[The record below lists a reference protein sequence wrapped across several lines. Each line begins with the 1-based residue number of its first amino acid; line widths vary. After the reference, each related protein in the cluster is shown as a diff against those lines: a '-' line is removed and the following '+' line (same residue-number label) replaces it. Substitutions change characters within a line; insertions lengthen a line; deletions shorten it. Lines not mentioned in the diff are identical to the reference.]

1 MPPCSRPRTQDGF
14 VLVLVLWMLVAMA
27 IGAAALMLWSRGR
40 VAEVQAGRDAVDARI
55 AMIGTRDTLLY
66 LRAIVP
72 PTQGGFPLAPL
83 SEAELA
89 TRRLDEFGGLD
100 KSPRG
105 GELRLD
111 GTPYTSFGGVVVEL
125 QDEAGLVGLGAPATA
140 PVPRLLEALGRSPSD
155 ARRLHDALQDYIDAD
170 GLRRIAGAEARDYR
184 RLGLPPP
191 ANRPLVSSRELPR
204 VLGWHALP
212 RSSLETMEAWTSVA
226 YSGALN
232 LNTAPESL
240 VQALVPECQRVCVE
254 RLRRRDVAPFLS
266 GRDFEAQAAARLPG
280 DRDIDFRTAPSEYL
294 RMTLKSPAGS
304 AWRIHVRWTALADR
318 AAPWS
323 VDAAYRV
330 PRTPDDE
337 SPKPIRSPLFA
348 APALAGP

>member
-1 MPPCSRPRTQDGF
+1 MRPYNFPHRQGGF

-27 IGAAALMLWSRGR
+27 IGAAALLLWSRGR
-40 VAEVQAGRDAVDARI
+40 VAEVQAGRDAVEARI

-72 PTQGGFPLAPL
+72 PTQGGFPLERL

-89 TRRLDEFGGLD
+89 ARRLDEFGAFD

-111 GTPYTSFGGVVVEL
+111 GTPYASFGGVVVEM
-125 QDEAGLVGLGAPATA
+125 QDEAGLIGLGAPSTA
-140 PVPRLLEALGRSPSD
+140 PVPRLLEAVGQSSGN
-155 ARRLHDALQDYIDAD
+155 ARKLHDALLDYVDAD
-170 GLRRIAGAEARDYR
+170 SLRRIGGAEAREYR
-184 RLGLPPP
+184 RVGLPPP
-191 ANRPLVSSRELPR
+191 ANRPLVSPRELAR
-204 VLGWHALP
+204 VFGWHTLSRPALE
-212 RSSLETMEAWTSVA
+212 RMEAWTSVA

-254 RLRRRDVAPFLS
+254 RLRRRDDAPFLS

-330 PRTPDDE
+330 PRTSDDE